1 MKKYDADFKQEVIKK
16 FLAGQS
22 VASLAREFGV
32 AESAIHR
39 WKNEALNAHELHGN
53 SASELLTLRTRLRE
67 LEMENQILKKAALI
81 FGRGS

>member
-1 MKKYDADFKQEVIKK
+1 M
-16 FLAGQS
+16 
-22 VASLAREFGV
+22 ASLAREFGV

-39 WKNEALNAHELHGN
+39 WKNDTLTTQTAEGGSPA
-53 SASELLTLRTRLRE
+53 ELLALRQRLRE